1 MLSNFPTLNIVKL
14 AFCRSYKC
22 EHSLINGQFKF
33 DLMEN
38 ILRKYSEQNHL
49 PEFNIR
55 KSSMI
60 KHDAILRVF
69 SKWIIWKE
77 EHWRIYYIFFCNLF
91 LWNRFST
98 FLHRVLSLLIFLF
111 TEYVCVCMW
120 VFSIPFTYLMLR
132 TLGNIMRAYRY
143 PCWGKSFSSFKHI
156 LGVKHFCFLFYATYC
171 KCCFML
177 DHFAFKLQPLE
188 HEHTLSWMIYFTF
201 CIHNFHVDFPVLFFF
216 FLLCFLIFS
225 LVPDDLMILCQCK
238 NTFEGSFSST
248 HY

>member
-33 DLMEN
+33 DLMEK

-77 EHWRIYYIFFCNLF
+77 EHWRIYYIY
-91 LWNRFST
+91 
-98 FLHRVLSLLIFLF
+98 IFLQF
-111 TEYVCVCMW
+111 ILMKQIFHFFAPCFISFNFPFHRVCVCVW
-120 VFSIPFTYLMLR
+120 VYSIPFTFLMLR

-188 HEHTLSWMIYFTF
+188 NEHTLSWMIYFTF

-216 FLLCFLIFS
+216 
-225 LVPDDLMILCQCK
+225 
-238 NTFEGSFSST
+238 SF
-248 HY
+248 YAF

>member
-1 MLSNFPTLNIVKL
+1 
-14 AFCRSYKC
+14 
-22 EHSLINGQFKF
+22 
-33 DLMEN
+33 
-38 ILRKYSEQNHL
+38 
-49 PEFNIR
+49 
-55 KSSMI
+55 MI

-91 LWNRFST
+91 S
-98 FLHRVLSLLIFLF
+98 FLF
-111 TEYVCVCMW
+111 LFYETDFPLFCTVFYLTNFPFRKVCVC
-120 VFSIPFTYLMLR
+120 VCVYFLSRSLFLILCS
-132 TLGNIMRAYRY
+132 LGNIMRAYRY

-201 CIHNFHVDFPVLFFF
+201 CIHNFHVDFSCLFFLQF
-216 FLLCFLIFS
+216 
-225 LVPDDLMILCQCK
+225 
-238 NTFEGSFSST
+238 
-248 HY
+248 